1 MVMAKG
7 MVVVEYLPNMYK
19 TLCLIPVMQKKQ
31 NNKNNNR
38 KNKSGK
44 QEIDGRVF
52 LCLNFSWEHIHE
64 KTKLL
69 STFKTMSE
77 QI

>member
-38 KNKSGK
+38 KK
-44 QEIDGRVF
+44 QEWQTRNRWQSVPV
-52 LCLNFSWEHIHE
+52 S
-64 KTKLL
+64 KLL
-69 STFKTMSE
+69 LRTYS
-77 QI
+77 